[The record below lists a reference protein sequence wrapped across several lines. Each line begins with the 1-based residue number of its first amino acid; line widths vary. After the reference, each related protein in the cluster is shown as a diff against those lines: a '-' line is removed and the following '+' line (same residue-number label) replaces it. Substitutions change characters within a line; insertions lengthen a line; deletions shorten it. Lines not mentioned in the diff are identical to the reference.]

1 MVYQSATTP
10 THTSNGAHT
19 PVNGSSRSSQTGSG
33 TGAGTGIGT
42 GSGSALSHGHSK
54 KLIIRRR
61 SSRSSTAP
69 VKSSVSSRSAISEYY
84 PESVPEPMPSQSLSS
99 KKLIQIM
106 PEEAGGTAWQ
116 VEDEPFYHGFMSN
129 NECKPLLTNPGDFL
143 VRRAEIDGEMQY
155 VITVLPENSNEIT
168 NFIIKKTRPKHLYY
182 VYIYAFKTISDLIA
196 YHSRMKKP
204 LNNENVCIVKGI
216 ARSDWQLAHEQIE
229 RNKKLGEGAFGE
241 VWEGTLNLGVFR
253 GYIPV
258 AIKTLH
264 SGNISADERIKFLRE
279 ANLML
284 KLSHPNIIKFYG
296 VATLKDPIMIVMEFA
311 SGGSLLTRVQNTK
324 RPPTDADKIRYC
336 AGAASGLAY
345 LETMQIIHRDIAA
358 RNCLLSADD
367 EVKLSDFGLS
377 LLGIKYRERS
387 MKNVPIRW
395 LSPETL
401 KHGRFSSKTDVWSFG
416 ITIWEIYS
424 SGQEPYAE
432 IQDNKELRRGVIE
445 QRVKICSPHGMPP
458 MMQQIMFSCL
468 TYDPKNRPTFQEL
481 NAKLSAARPSSS
493 YFTLSSKI
501 KGLFHF

>member
-1 MVYQSATTP
+1 
-10 THTSNGAHT
+10 
-19 PVNGSSRSSQTGSG
+19 
-33 TGAGTGIGT
+33 
-42 GSGSALSHGHSK
+42 
-54 KLIIRRR
+54 
-61 SSRSSTAP
+61 
-69 VKSSVSSRSAISEYY
+69 
-84 PESVPEPMPSQSLSS
+84 
-99 KKLIQIM
+99 M

-129 NECKPLLTNPGDFL
+129 NECKPLLTNAGDFL
-143 VRRAEIDGEMQY
+143 VRRAEIDGEINSMKFKLVQRNSHCHSFTCCNMRFY
-155 VITVLPENSNEIT
+155 VRTLNH
-168 NFIIKKTRPKHLYY
+168 FQKHLYY

-311 SGGSLLTRVQNTK
+311 SGGSLLARVQNTK

-358 RNCLLSADD
+358 RNCLLNADD

-424 SGQEPYAE
+424 GGQEPYAE
-432 IQDNKELRRGVIE
+432 IQDNKELRRGIIE
-445 QRVKICSPHGMPP
+445 QRVKICSPPGMPP

-481 NAKLSAARPSSS
+481 NVKLSAARPSSSSS

>member
-10 THTSNGAHT
+10 IHTSNGAHT

-33 TGAGTGIGT
+33 TGTGTGIGT
-42 GSGSALSHGHSK
+42 GTGLGSGSGSALSHSHSK

-61 SSRSSTAP
+61 SSRSSSAIAP
-69 VKSSVSSRSAISEYY
+69 VKSSVSSRSAISEVLSCSTVSQDLRNELLRYY
-84 PESVPEPMPSQSLSS
+84 PESMPEPVPSQSLRS

-129 NECKPLLTNPGDFL
+129 NECKPLLTNAGDFL

-204 LNNENVCIVKGI
+204 LNNENVCILKGI
-216 ARSDWQLAHEQIE
+216 ARSDWQLAHEQVNI
-229 RNKKLGEGAFGE
+229 
-241 VWEGTLNLGVFR
+241 NLLL
-253 GYIPV
+253 Y
-258 AIKTLH
+258 
-264 SGNISADERIKFLRE
+264 
-279 ANLML
+279 LM
-284 KLSHPNIIKFYG
+284 
-296 VATLKDPIMIVMEFA
+296 
-311 SGGSLLTRVQNTK
+311 
-324 RPPTDADKIRYC
+324 
-336 AGAASGLAY
+336 
-345 LETMQIIHRDIAA
+345 
-358 RNCLLSADD
+358 
-367 EVKLSDFGLS
+367 
-377 LLGIKYRERS
+377 
-387 MKNVPIRW
+387 
-395 LSPETL
+395 
-401 KHGRFSSKTDVWSFG
+401 
-416 ITIWEIYS
+416 
-424 SGQEPYAE
+424 
-432 IQDNKELRRGVIE
+432 
-445 QRVKICSPHGMPP
+445 VKICSPPGMPP

-481 NAKLSAARPSSS
+481 NVKLSAARPSSS